1 MPMVR
6 LWVLG
11 LLMKR
16 PMHGYEIK
24 RYLELTRSD
33 QWAGILSGSI
43 YHAIKRLEGEGF
55 IQQTALERAGNR
67 TRAVYAITPAG
78 REEFRR
84 LLTEAWRTPARS
96 LPSTLYTAITFLDGL
111 PVEALIPAINQQ
123 IAALQQA
130 LNQWNEGETLKARY
144 GDPVGIQALLFQNG
158 RDHLLA
164 DLKLL
169 KAIRERLPHLPKAS
183 WQVPPMDQWQQWQD
197 APSPGLAQ
205 NRGEPERE
213 EGTP

>member
-1 MPMVR
+1 YDQRVIANLDYTLLSKQAWSPTLRGSNEVRMPMVR

-16 PMHGYEIK
+16 PLHGYEIR

-43 YHAIKRLEGEGF
+43 YHAITRLEGEGF

-84 LLTEAWRTPARS
+84 LL
-96 LPSTLYTAITFLDGL
+96 I
-111 PVEALIPAINQQ
+111 
-123 IAALQQA
+123 
-130 LNQWNEGETLKARY
+130 
-144 GDPVGIQALLFQNG
+144 
-158 RDHLLA
+158 
-164 DLKLL
+164 
-169 KAIRERLPHLPKAS
+169 
-183 WQVPPMDQWQQWQD
+183 
-197 APSPGLAQ
+197 
-205 NRGEPERE
+205 
-213 EGTP
+213 